1 MINRYTLFFVTFI
14 SGCSTHSPQ
23 SQNEEFIIP
32 EGDRTWLAGDHH
44 IHGKYSAK
52 WNLETSPPTPILFG
66 DAHYFT
72 ALNATMAKMHGLD
85 WMVTTDHG
93 GPGHSKLNLDQ
104 AYPELLDSRKAVP
117 QVLQFYGME
126 FDMPSARH
134 GSLIIP
140 KSEKEAE
147 QLFEIE
153 SKFNRREVSPHEYLR
168 GTQAFMLKALE
179 YMQTMSPKPIL
190 AVNHPSRQ
198 APKLNVFTKV
208 TPEKMRQWQDAAP
221 DVITGMTAIPGH
233 QAASINPDG
242 SNDPTAERAEYYGY
256 PTHGGTDQMSAI
268 VGGVWD
274 SLLGEGRKW
283 SVTAVSD
290 SHAHYTEGRTDFW
303 PGEYAKTYVYAKKD
317 YASVLEAFRAGNV
330 FITTGDLIDSLF
342 VSVSQGEQKAQ
353 IGESL
358 TNNNSA
364 PLVVNIAFKTPKQ
377 KNFNGDSPSVARV
390 DLIYGEV
397 LKDKK
402 FIKQNINPTTKVV
415 KRFYP
420 KDWKEQGDYQVMS
433 FTLPMGTKKGYIRV
447 RGTNLLNELEPEVDL
462 KGENPWDDLWFYS
475 NPVYI
480 K

>member
-153 SKFNRREVSPHEYLR
+153 SKFNRREVSPHEY
-168 GTQAFMLKALE
+168 
-179 YMQTMSPKPIL
+179 
-190 AVNHPSRQ
+190 SR
-198 APKLNVFTKV
+198 
-208 TPEKMRQWQDAAP
+208 
-221 DVITGMTAIPGH
+221 I
-233 QAASINPDG
+233 
-242 SNDPTAERAEYYGY
+242 
-256 PTHGGTDQMSAI
+256 
-268 VGGVWD
+268 
-274 SLLGEGRKW
+274 
-283 SVTAVSD
+283 
-290 SHAHYTEGRTDFW
+290 
-303 PGEYAKTYVYAKKD
+303 
-317 YASVLEAFRAGNV
+317 
-330 FITTGDLIDSLF
+330 
-342 VSVSQGEQKAQ
+342 Q
-353 IGESL
+353 II
-358 TNNNSA
+358 SA
-364 PLVVNIAFKTPKQ
+364 PLM
-377 KNFNGDSPSVARV
+377 
-390 DLIYGEV
+390 
-397 LKDKK
+397 
-402 FIKQNINPTTKVV
+402 V
-415 KRFYP
+415 KR
-420 KDWKEQGDYQVMS
+420 
-433 FTLPMGTKKGYIRV
+433 
-447 RGTNLLNELEPEVDL
+447 
-462 KGENPWDDLWFYS
+462 
-475 NPVYI
+475 
-480 K
+480 